1 MKLTLSTLNG
11 VDRRDWPQSADR
23 TPGATNYSRRVPDGR
38 NLNLMGYLRSVRLAL
53 VAASLLLAACGGTT
67 PPPMTSVSE
76 NWSER
81 GIASWYGPGFDG
93 KRTASGE
100 VYDMEAM
107 TAAHKR
113 LPFGT
118 RVQVHNLDNGLRTE
132 VRINDRGPFVD
143 DRVIDLSMA
152 AARDIEML
160 GPGTARVRISIV
172 EMSAMLTC
180 SVVQVGAFA
189 DPANAESIASG
200 FRERGLPVIQQ
211 PGPDGLTRVFLGPY
225 DDLER
230 AERARDRYDGMVRPC
245 N

>member
-1 MKLTLSTLNG
+1 MRFLC
-11 VDRRDWPQSADR
+11 
-23 TPGATNYSRRVPDGR
+23 
-38 NLNLMGYLRSVRLAL
+38 SVRPAL
-53 VAASLLLAACGGTT
+53 IAASLLLAACGGST

-76 NWSER
+76 NWSEE

-100 VYDMEAM
+100 VYDMEDM

-118 RVQVHNLDNGLRTE
+118 RVQVESLDTGRRAE

-143 DRVIDLSMA
+143 DRIIDLSMA
-152 AARDIEML
+152 AAREIEML
-160 GPGTARVRISIV
+160 GPGTARVRIAVV

-180 SVVQVGAFA
+180 SMVQAGAFA
-189 DPANAESIASG
+189 DPVNAEGLAQS
-200 FRERGLPVIQQ
+200 FRERGLQVIVRQ
-211 PGPDGLTRVFLGPY
+211 GPDGLTRVFLGPY
-225 DDLER
+225 DDLDQ

-245 N
+245 E

>member
-1 MKLTLSTLNG
+1 ML
-11 VDRRDWPQSADR
+11 WPGEIGRNWSIVLLM
-23 TPGATNYSRRVPDGR
+23 PPNYSRRVPDGR
-38 NLNLMGYLRSVRLAL
+38 NLNLMGYLRSIRLAL
-53 VAASLLLAACGGTT
+53 VAVSLLLAACGGAT

-76 NWSER
+76 NWSEQ

-100 VYDMEAM
+100 VYDMEEM

-118 RVQVHNLDNGLRTE
+118 RVQVHNLDNGLRTD

-143 DRVIDLSMA
+143 DRIIDLSMA

-160 GPGTARVRISIV
+160 GPGTARVRISVI
-172 EMSAMLTC
+172 EMSAMLSC
-180 SVVQVGAFA
+180 SMVQVGAFS
-189 DPANAESIASG
+189 DPANAESVASS
-200 FRERGLPVIQQ
+200 FRERGLLVVLR
-211 PGPDGLTRVFLGPY
+211 PGADGLTRVFLGPF
-225 DDLER
+225 DDLEQ

>member
-1 MKLTLSTLNG
+1 M
-11 VDRRDWPQSADR
+11 
-23 TPGATNYSRRVPDGR
+23 
-38 NLNLMGYLRSVRLAL
+38 L
-53 VAASLLLAACGGTT
+53 VAVSLLVLLAACGGTT

-100 VYDMEAM
+100 VYDMEDL

-118 RVQVHNLDNGLRTE
+118 HVQVENLDNGLRTE

-143 DRVIDLSMA
+143 DRIIDLSRA
-152 AARDIEML
+152 AAREIQML
-160 GPGTARVRISIV
+160 GPGTARVRISV
-172 EMSAMLTC
+172 VQMSAMLTC
-180 SVVQVGAFA
+180 SMVQVGAFGDA
-189 DPANAESIASG
+189 QNAEAMADSLRQRQLSVVV
-200 FRERGLPVIQQ
+200 RQ
-211 PGPDGLTRVFLGPY
+211 GPDGLNRVFLGPY

-245 N
+245 E

>member
-1 MKLTLSTLNG
+1 MVWTGETGRNRPIVLP
-11 VDRRDWPQSADR
+11 VP
-23 TPGATNYSRRVPDGR
+23 PNYSRRAPGGR

-76 NWSER
+76 NWSEQ

-211 PGPDGLTRVFLGPY
+211 QGPDGLTRVFLGPY